1 MRGRFSALCC
11 IPLLLMAA
19 AAEAEVRVV
28 VEGIGGDEL
37 TNVETRL
44 TIRQQRERK
53 DLDDTL
59 VERLNAQAKR
69 DIETALQPYGYY
81 SPTIESEL
89 TGKAPN
95 WTARYKI
102 DAGEATRIGEVD
114 VQLLGEGKDNEGF
127 KAALRRIE
135 RRLQP
140 EQRLKHAD
148 YEDAK
153 KQLADAAYAAGF
165 LDAHWEKS
173 ELRVNPEARQAN
185 VVLHMQTGPR
195 YLLGKITLEQQ
206 GLDAEFIERYIV
218 LKEGDVFDP
227 QELLDQQFALGD
239 LGYFQSVEI
248 EPKRAEADAEHHVPV
263 VIHTTPRNRHRYE
276 AGVGYGTDTG
286 ARLSL
291 GTEWRRINKY
301 GHNLDADMRLSQ
313 IKNAIGTN
321 YRIPLGNEP
330 GENVT
335 LNATAESQQLEDG
348 DSSKYT
354 LGASLNR
361 SPGDWQRRLYVEF
374 IHEQSDFGTAPDGSL
389 LPDTPGVNANLLTP
403 GVSFTRTKTDDPIN
417 AREGWYLFTDVHGAH
432 EKLLSDATFVRTYA
446 LLRAVYSFDW
456 RTRLLGR
463 VEGGANFHD
472 DFSALPASQRF
483 FAGGDQ
489 SVRGY
494 DYQTIGTR
502 DCNGNVIGGQYLTT
516 FSVELERRVRGAWG
530 GAVFVDGGS
539 AWGGDVDDN
548 RDGVLDCPDSSGD
561 REFPPKLYYG
571 AGLGL
576 RYRAPVGTFSVDLAH
591 PLTGEG
597 DAQFL
602 GLRLHIGVRVGL

>member
-1 MRGRFSALCC
+1 MRGRFSVLCC
-11 IPLLLMAA
+11 IPLLLLAA
-19 AAEAEVRVV
+19 TAKADVRVV
-28 VEGIGGDEL
+28 IEGIDGDEL
-37 TNVETRL
+37 SNVETRL

-53 DLDDTL
+53 DLDETL
-59 VERLNAQAKR
+59 VERLHAQAKR

-95 WTARYKI
+95 WTAHYKI
-102 DAGEATRIGEVD
+102 DEGEATRVSEVD
-114 VQLLGEGKDNEGF
+114 IQLTGEGKDNEGF
-127 KAALRRIE
+127 KDALRRVE
-135 RRLQP
+135 RRLKP
-140 EQRLKHAD
+140 DQRLKHAD

-165 LDAHWEKS
+165 LDAHWDKS

-185 VVLHMQTGPR
+185 VVLHMDTGPR
-195 YLLGKITLEQQ
+195 YLLGKITLEQE
-206 GLDAEFIERYIV
+206 GLKTEFIERYIV
-218 LKEGDVFDP
+218 LREGDVFDP
-227 QELLDQQFALGD
+227 QKLLDQQFALGD

-263 VIHTTPRNRHRYE
+263 VIHTSPRNKHRYE
-276 AGVGYGTDTG
+276 AGIGYGTDTG

-291 GTEWRRINKY
+291 GTEWRRINQY

-313 IKNAIGTN
+313 IKNSIGAN

-335 LNATAESQQLEDG
+335 LSATSESQELQSG
-348 DSSKYT
+348 DTSKYT
-354 LGASLNR
+354 IGASLNR
-361 SPGDWQRRLYVEF
+361 SPGDWHRRLYVEF
-374 IHEQSDFGTAPDGSL
+374 IHEESDLGTTTTTTTDPNDPTSEPVEVTAKNKVTAD
-389 LPDTPGVNANLLTP
+389 LLTP
-403 GVSFTRTKTDDPIN
+403 GVSFTRTELDDPIN
-417 AREGWYLFTDVHGAH
+417 ARQGWYLFTDVHGA
-432 EKLLSDATFVRTYA
+432 KQDLLANATFIRTYA
-446 LLRAVYSFDW
+446 LLRGVYSFDW

-463 VEGGANFHD
+463 VELGANFHD

-494 DYQTIGTR
+494 DYQAIGTK
-502 DCNGNVIGGQYLTT
+502 DDSGNVIGGQYLTT
-516 FSVELERRVRGAWG
+516 ASIELERRIKGNWGAAVFIDGG
-530 GAVFVDGGS
+530 GAD
-539 AWGGDVDDN
+539 
-548 RDGVLDCPDSSGD
+548 
-561 REFPPKLYYG
+561 EKFPVKMFYG
-571 AGLGL
+571 TGLGL

>member
-1 MRGRFSALCC
+1 MRGRFYVLGC
-11 IPLLLMAA
+11 IPLVLVAA
-19 AAEAEVRVV
+19 TALAEVRVV
-28 VEGIGGDEL
+28 VEGIDGDEL
-37 TNVETRL
+37 ANVETRL

-95 WTARYKI
+95 WTARYRI

-114 VQLLGEGKDNEGF
+114 VQLLGEGKDNAGF
-127 KAALRRIE
+127 KDALRRIE
-135 RRLQP
+135 RRLKP
-140 EQRLKHAD
+140 EERLRHAD

-153 KQLADAAYAAGF
+153 KQLADAAYASGF

-185 VVLHMQTGPR
+185 IVLHMETGPR
-195 YLLGKITLEQQ
+195 YLLGTVTLEQE
-206 GLDAEFIERYIV
+206 GLDPEFIERYIV

-263 VIHTTPRNRHRYE
+263 IIHTTPRNKHRYE

-313 IKNAIGTN
+313 IKNAIGAN
-321 YRIPLGNEP
+321 YRIPLGAEP
-330 GENVT
+330 GENIS
-335 LNATAESQQLEDG
+335 LSATTEAQQLESG
-348 DSSKYT
+348 DTSKYT
-354 LGASLNR
+354 IGASLNR
-361 SPGDWQRRLYVEF
+361 SPGDWHRRLYVEF
-374 IHEQSDFGTAPDGSL
+374 IHEESELGTTTTEVPNPEDPAGPPIVTVTKNKVTAD
-389 LPDTPGVNANLLTP
+389 LLTP
-403 GVSFTRTKTDDPIN
+403 GVSFTRTELDDPIN
-417 AREGWYLFTDVHGAH
+417 ARQGWYLFTDVHGAK
-432 EKLLSDATFVRTYA
+432 ENLLSNASFIRTYG
-446 LLRAVYSFDW
+446 LLRGVYSFDW
-456 RTRLLGR
+456 RTRVLGR
-463 VEGGANFHD
+463 VELGANFHD

-494 DYQTIGTR
+494 DYQAIGTR
-502 DCNGNVIGGQYLTT
+502 NDDGDVIGGQYLTT
-516 FSVELERRVRGAWG
+516 ASIELERRIKGSWGA
-530 GAVFVDGGS
+530 AVFVDGGG
-539 AWGGDVDDN
+539 AD
-548 RDGVLDCPDSSGD
+548 
-561 REFPPKLYYG
+561 ETFPVKMYYG

>member
-1 MRGRFSALCC
+1 
-11 IPLLLMAA
+11 MAA
-19 AAEAEVRVV
+19 TAEAEVRVEI
-28 VEGIGGDEL
+28 EGIGGDEL

-53 DLDDTL
+53 DLDETL

-95 WTARYKI
+95 WTAHYKI

-127 KAALRRIE
+127 KDALRRIE
-135 RRLQP
+135 RRLKP
-140 EQRLKHAD
+140 EERLKHAD

-153 KQLADAAYAAGF
+153 KQLADAAYASGF

-195 YLLGKITLEQQ
+195 YLLGKVTLEQE

-248 EPKRAEADAEHHVPV
+248 EPKRAEADAEHRVPV
-263 VIHTTPRNRHRYE
+263 VIHTTPRNKHRYE

-313 IKNAIGTN
+313 IKNAIGAN
-321 YRIPLGNEP
+321 YRIPLGTEP
-330 GENVT
+330 GENVS
-335 LNATAESQQLEDG
+335 LSATTEAQQLESG
-348 DSSKYT
+348 DTSKYT
-354 LGASLNR
+354 IGASLNR

-374 IHEQSDFGTAPDGSL
+374 IHEESELGSDVTTAD
-389 LPDTPGVNANLLTP
+389 LLTP
-403 GVSFTRTKTDDPIN
+403 GVSFTRTELDDPIN
-417 AREGWYLFTDVHGAH
+417 ARQGWYLFTDVHGAK
-432 EKLLSDATFVRTYA
+432 ENLLSNATFIRTYG
-446 LLRAVYSFDW
+446 LLRGVYSFDW
-456 RTRLLGR
+456 RTRILGR
-463 VEGGANFHD
+463 IELGANFHD

-494 DYQTIGTR
+494 DYQAIGTKN
-502 DCNGNVIGGQYLTT
+502 DDGDVIGGQYLTT
-516 FSVELERRVRGAWG
+516 ASVELERRIKGNWGA
-530 GAVFVDGGS
+530 AVFVDGGG
-539 AWGGDVDDN
+539 AD
-548 RDGVLDCPDSSGD
+548 
-561 REFPPKLYYG
+561 EKFPVKMYYG